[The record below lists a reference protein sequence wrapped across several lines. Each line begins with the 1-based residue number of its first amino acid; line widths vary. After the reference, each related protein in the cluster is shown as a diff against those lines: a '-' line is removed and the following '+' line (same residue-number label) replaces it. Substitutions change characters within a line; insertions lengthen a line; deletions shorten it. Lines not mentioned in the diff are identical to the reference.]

1 MKQNIFFRNREDFKK
16 KAYDLIDKYVDFKV
30 EGDCIIIE
38 KPDNVRI
45 TCRVE
50 GGIKTK
56 EISVD
61 ALFMPD
67 VVDRIYKQFD
77 LEELIGEPNRIIKIE
92 ILE

>member
-1 MKQNIFFRNREDFKK
+1 MKQNLFFKNREDFKK
-16 KAYDLIDKYVDFKV
+16 KMCALYDQCVDFKV

-61 ALFMPD
+61 AFFMPD
-67 VVDRIYKQFD
+67 IVDRIYKQFD